1 MPQSGPA
8 DFLDGLS
15 DMDDANR
22 AILQR
27 GQEQHDQFMHLLLE
41 SQAKERDM
49 RHSWS
54 RKQKK
59 AGGSRRTFRMGFC
72 LFLDSLLS
80 HLEIATMPHH
90 LTEDCLNFS
99 HKVFA
104 YLYLILSAF

>member
-1 MPQSGPA
+1 MPQSDPA

-49 RHSWS
+49 RQELAFLESEAEES
-54 RKQKK
+54 RWLQMDFQN
-59 AGGSRRTFRMGFC
+59 GFLSVLGQFTQSFRNSHNAPP
-72 LFLDSLLS
+72 LD
-80 HLEIATMPHH
+80 
-90 LTEDCLNFS
+90 
-99 HKVFA
+99 
-104 YLYLILSAF
+104 